1 MRDTIGKRQYKCK
14 CGCIME
20 DYVWNSELSKHSLA
34 CFKCGTKLG
43 VDNLKKKEAAQS
55 AAIRTPTKN
64 R

>member
-1 MRDTIGKRQYKCK
+1 MKDTYGKRQYTCK

-20 DYVWNSELSKHSLA
+20 DYVWKSELPIHSVA

-43 VDNLKKKEAAQS
+43 VDNLKKATS
-55 AAIRTPTKN
+55 IISIRTPTKN